1 MRLFFIKMEKNTISQ
16 RIKALS
22 DALNIKISDFSEQ
35 IGFNQ
40 STISSAINRNS
51 DVTTKIVVAILK
63 KFEAVNSRWL
73 LLGEGEMFMR
83 SNPMENILTIQHTE
97 NNGGY
102 INQSIGLVDCE
113 KQIVHL
119 QAELLAAQK
128 KIIALLEREA

>member
-1 MRLFFIKMEKNTISQ
+1 MEKNTISQ

-73 LLGEGEMFMR
+73 LLGEGDMFMR
-83 SNPMENILTIQHTE
+83 SNPTENILTIQHTE
-97 NNGGY
+97 NSGY
-102 INQSIGLVDCE
+102 INQSVGLADCE
-113 KQIVHL
+113 KQIVRL
-119 QAELLAAQK
+119 QAELLNAQR
-128 KIIALLEREA
+128 KIIELLEKRA